1 MHSNEYTLLNAQEML
16 NAQLP
21 HILMGPCQQA
31 AACSVLSYTVY
42 IGDVARLEGSPRE
55 DIHLLFIVCLHIIK
69 CSFFI
74 MTFMVT
80 NLS

>member
-1 MHSNEYTLLNAQEML
+1 ML

-21 HILMGPCQQA
+21 HILMGPCQEA
-31 AACSVLSYTVY
+31 AVLYFCTRLEY
-42 IGDVARLEGSPRE
+42 IGDVARLEGYPRE
-55 DIHLLFIVCLHIIK
+55 ATHLLFIAHSHIIK
-69 CSFFI
+69 YSFFI